1 MPDVFI
7 PSTLA
12 GANNIAHTVA
22 CLHQLP
28 RKAVRGG
35 GGIHAA
41 IPDEFVPGRAHPG
54 WSTRPYPNVR
64 RLHPTLDQW
73 GTLVRTDTQALW
85 ADPMIRV
92 QRLDAGQIQS
102 FDGLFATAQALNA
115 TWSAGTPQPEL
126 HNVGHKVL
134 TGADPSGVGNSTAAV
149 VGQLA
154 GVGQFGTLEV
164 PPGQYKVTPEQIVI
178 GQRALV
184 EQYPGSVR
192 FFAASPGAWLGFADN
207 ECTVQGMWD
216 GNDIVEDS
224 FRAHRCSVTFAGGVR
239 RATRYGF
246 HNYLGRSRLEVYAEL
261 CGSHGVYLFGSNDT
275 QVESIRSVNNQGF
288 GLEIVG
294 SFDHVSNG
302 LPLGPG
308 AETDPLLTSGGVTIH
323 DANLEQN
330 QMGMLRM
337 RGVEGGF
344 YEKIRGEGPG
354 QALVIYRSHGI
365 DLRGMKAIGGSTA
378 PGAFAVDIVE
388 SRGCIVNGV
397 NLAIGAGVPSDYYRI
412 RLKGRSRPSTGAN
425 NKVTDNFL
433 LSEGSPTDLPII
445 EAA

>member
-28 RKAVRGG
+28 VRGTHIG
-35 GGIHAA
+35 DGIHVDM
-41 IPDEFVPGRAHPG
+41 PSEFVPGRAHPG
-54 WSTRPYPNVR
+54 WSTRPYQNVR

-85 ADPMIRV
+85 ADPVVRA

-102 FDGLFATAQALNA
+102 FTGLLATGQALNA
-115 TWSAGTPQPEL
+115 TWSAGAPQPDQ

-134 TGADPSGVGNSTAAV
+134 TGADPSGVGNSTAAI

-216 GNDIVEDS
+216 GVDMVEDC

-246 HNYLGRSRLEVYAEL
+246 HNYLGRSRLNVFAEL

-275 QVESIRSVNNQGF
+275 QVESIRSVNNQGL
-288 GLEIVG
+288 GLEVVG
-294 SFDHVSNG
+294 VFD
-302 LPLGPG
+302 P
-308 AETDPLLTSGGVTIH
+308 AETDEDLTAGGVTIH
-323 DANLEQN
+323 NANLELNAQ
-330 QMGMLRM
+330 GPLRM

-344 YEKIRGEGPG
+344 YNDIRCEGPD
-354 QALVIYRSHGI
+354 QALVVYKSHGVQI
-365 DLRGMKAIGGSTA
+365 RGLSMAGGSADTSKFFACFEDSKGCSLDGGRCA
-378 PGAFAVDIVE
+378 PGP
-388 SRGCIVNGV
+388 GV
-397 NLAIGAGVPSDYYRI
+397 HGTYHRVIRKGNCTNTTITNTKRLSANDPSD
-412 RLKGRSRPSTGAN
+412 LVVVDVA
-425 NKVTDNFL
+425 
-433 LSEGSPTDLPII
+433 
-445 EAA
+445 